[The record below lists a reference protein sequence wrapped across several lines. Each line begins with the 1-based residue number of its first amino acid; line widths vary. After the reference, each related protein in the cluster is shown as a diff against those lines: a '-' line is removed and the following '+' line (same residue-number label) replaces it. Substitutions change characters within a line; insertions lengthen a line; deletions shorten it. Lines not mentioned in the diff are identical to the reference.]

1 MKNNHKTVRRRQQNN
16 ASKNARIKS
25 TGGIS
30 PAIYLCS
37 LYQALT
43 LGVCMSAALCLTQE
57 ERVISKTVVPPAL
70 TQ

>member
-1 MKNNHKTVRRRQQNN
+1 MCV
-16 ASKNARIKS
+16 SKVQEGS
-25 TGGIS
+25 Q
-30 PAIYLCS
+30 LCS

-43 LGVCMSAALCLTQE
+43 LGVCMSAALCLTQD